1 MNMFLIDILLL
12 VILLCIS
19 IICIFNYLS
28 YLSIKRTYD
37 ELVKYVNS
45 TGNDNNSN
53 DINNH
58 ANVTND
64 TQLILE
70 NNKN

>member
-19 IICIFNYLS
+19 IICIFNYLL

>member
-37 ELVKYVNS
+37 ELVKYVNA

-53 DINNH
+53 EINNH

>member
-58 ANVTND
+58 VNVTND